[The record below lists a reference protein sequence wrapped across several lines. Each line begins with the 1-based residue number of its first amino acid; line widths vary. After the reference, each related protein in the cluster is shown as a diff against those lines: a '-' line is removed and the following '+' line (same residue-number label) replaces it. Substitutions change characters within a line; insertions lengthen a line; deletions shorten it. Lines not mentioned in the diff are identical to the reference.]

1 MIELTTAE
9 AMALA
14 SHIIKIGRPPS
25 PDDARD
31 MEVWIRILTRGR
43 PIDIHGGDLLA

>member
-1 MIELTTAE
+1 MIELTSAE

-14 SHIIKIGRPPS
+14 AHIIKIGRPHS

-31 MEVWIRILTRGR
+31 MELWVRVLTRGR
-43 PIDIHGGDLLA
+43 PVDTHGADLLA

>member
-1 MIELTTAE
+1 MIELTSAE
-9 AMALA
+9 AMSLA
-14 SHIIKIGRPPS
+14 SHIIKIGRPHS

-43 PIDIHGGDLLA
+43 QVDTHGADLLA